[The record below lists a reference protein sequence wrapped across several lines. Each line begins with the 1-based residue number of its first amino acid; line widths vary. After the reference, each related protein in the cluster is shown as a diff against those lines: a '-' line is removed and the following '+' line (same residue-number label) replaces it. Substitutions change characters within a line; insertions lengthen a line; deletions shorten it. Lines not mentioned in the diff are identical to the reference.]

1 MAEFDRQVPQ
11 PEYDYEI
18 SRLVRYYQQ
27 AVRDILVQLERVDL
41 TNATKANQRAVLA
54 DIAKVLSQLDV
65 NASAWVEANIPIAAR
80 EGVASTLVTLGLA
93 QTFDEAMKV
102 VEFNRL
108 NRHMIETAVA
118 DTQNDLLQITQNMDR
133 KIKTAIRQS
142 VAEVM
147 RSNMSQGING
157 RKTIS
162 REILSELRK
171 QLGDSVNTGIVDQ
184 AGRRWKPETYAEMVT
199 RTKMMRTRMD
209 ATINEAVGRE
219 AYYGTV
225 SRNGSKHEECRVWE
239 GKIVKLVREAP
250 GDYPY
255 IGDLRNQSRGLF
267 HPNCQHQ
274 VLPVRDPNLLPQS
287 IKDINGL

>member
-18 SRLVRYYQQ
+18 ARLARYYQQ

-41 TNATKANQRAVLA
+41 TNTTKANQRAVLA
-54 DIAKVLSQLDV
+54 DIAKILSQLDEE
-65 NASAWVEANIPIAAR
+65 ASAWVESNIPVAAR
-80 EGVASTLVTLGLA
+80 EGVASTLVTLGVVD
-93 QTFDEAMKV
+93 TFEEASKV

-108 NRHMIETAVA
+108 NTHMIETSIA
-118 DTQNDLLQITQNMDR
+118 DTQNDLLQVTQNMDR

-147 RSNMSQGING
+147 RSNMAAGING

-162 REILSELRK
+162 REILADLRK
-171 QLGDSVNTGIVDQ
+171 KLGDSVNTGIIDQ
-184 AGRRWKPETYAEMVT
+184 AGRRWKPDVYAEMVT

-209 ATINEAVGRE
+209 ATINEAVARE
-219 AYYGTV
+219 AYYGTI
-225 SRNGSKHEECRVWE
+225 SRNGSKHASCRKWE
-239 GKIVKLVREAP
+239 GRIVKLVQSAP

-255 IGDLRNQSRGLF
+255 IGDIRNGRDIF

-274 VLPVRDPNLLPQS
+274 VLPIRDPNLLPQS